1 MKCLPSIVRMLLL
14 ALCLT
19 AGQAL
24 ANITYTFSG
33 ATFNDGGTLTGT
45 FTTND
50 AINSLLSYNLTTSAG
65 AGGLGFNYTTA
76 NSVSTATS
84 LPGILVLDAPT
95 LANPLSILEVTF
107 NGGLH
112 ATGAPITIGQFDSF
126 EQHTI
131 GTVNTSRQITAGSV
145 TVAVGAVPEPETY
158 AMLLAGL
165 GLLGFA
171 ARRRKQSAA

>member
-1 MKCLPSIVRMLLL
+1 MKYLSSTVRVLVL
-14 ALCLT
+14 ALCVN

-33 ATFNDGGTLTGT
+33 ATFNDGGTLIGT

-50 AINSLLSYNLTTSAG
+50 AINSLLSYNITTSAG
-65 AGGLGFNYTTA
+65 AGGLGLNYTSG

-84 LPGILVLDAPT
+84 LPSILVLDAPT
-95 LANPLSILEVTF
+95 LASPTSILEVTF

-131 GTVNTSRQITAGSV
+131 TATTSRQINAGSV
-145 TVAVGAVPEPETY
+145 IVAAAVPEPETY
-158 AMLLAGL
+158 GMLLAGL

-171 ARRRKQSAA
+171 ARRRKQRAA

>member
-1 MKCLPSIVRMLLL
+1 MIKCLPSMVRMLLL

-33 ATFNDGGTLTGT
+33 VTFNDGGTLTGT

-65 AGGLGFNYTTA
+65 AGNLGFNYTTA

-84 LPGILVLDAPT
+84 LPSILVLDAPN
-95 LANPLSILEVTF
+95 LAAAINILEVTF
-107 NGGLH
+107 NGGLK
-112 ATGAPITIGQFDSF
+112 ATGAPILIGQFDSF
-126 EQHTI
+126 EQHTVGI
-131 GTVNTSRQITAGSV
+131 NTASRQITAGSA
-145 TVAVGAVPEPETY
+145 TVAAPTTVPNSRT
-158 AMLLAGL
+158 
-165 GLLGFA
+165 
-171 ARRRKQSAA
+171 